1 MLCIEEKSHEKNEME
16 AAGGICAGS
25 PVVCGSGT
33 CHSAGAGVRIGGI
46 GILRMRR
53 TVSMVMLFHLRLQEN

>member
-33 CHSAGAGVRIGGI
+33 CRSAVQAYASE
-46 GILRMRR
+46 
-53 TVSMVMLFHLRLQEN
+53 VSVYSDKIQRGKQESP

>member
-25 PVVCGSGT
+25 VPSGGET
-33 CHSAGAGVRIGGI
+33 
-46 GILRMRR
+46 LRYPY
-53 TVSMVMLFHLRLQEN
+53 TPTKYSEEKQENP